1 MNMPHIQLKIEMRMI
16 VFNLLTTEQ
25 SRTKPF
31 TVLEDQIVRL
41 SSSADDSVVGILI
54 AWCPN

>member
-31 TVLEDQIVRL
+31 TVWLEY
-41 SSSADDSVVGILI
+41 
-54 AWCPN
+54 